1 VEISIT
7 RQYGQIGISY
17 TQPQMEITSNVV
29 DMKIAQV
36 PPEIDI
42 SIDFPQIDIDFT
54 ETLADIGYKG
64 VMASITEQAN
74 IALGTVLGGIRR
86 VAQEGDIFASSVG
99 KGRGVFSMIAW
110 NNSFDNR
117 DFNVDVLPHI
127 PPKIS
132 ATGGI
137 RVFYERGQVKVD
149 TPLNFFPKINA
160 APGTVK
166 IYLEKEPMITVEVV
180 GSYLDVVI

>member
-1 VEISIT
+1 MEISIT

-17 TQPQMEITSNVV
+17 TQSQMEITSNVA

-42 SIDFPQIDIDFT
+42 FIDFPQIDIDLT

-64 VMASITEQAN
+64 VVAFSSEQAYT
-74 IALGTVLGGIRR
+74 ALGTVLQGIGRTAR
-86 VAQEGDIFASSVG
+86 EGDIIAHSVG
-99 KGRGVFSMIAW
+99 RGPKVFSMIAW
-110 NNSFDNR
+110 NNSFDNT
-117 DFNVDVLPHI
+117 DFNVDAIPHI

-132 ATGGI
+132 ATGGMQ
-137 RVFYERGQVKVD
+137 VDYQPGQVNVD
-149 TPLNFFPKINA
+149 VPLDFFPKINA

-180 GSYLDVVI
+180 GSYLDLVI